1 MHSNQTGCF
10 PATSSKGNQYIM
22 VLVEVDGNYIDAEP
36 MKNKIEGSMVK
47 AYLALWARLTT
58 SGAVKPTTHLL
69 DNKALAAYKAEIKNN
84 CTIQIVPPDNHRRNL
99 AERAIQTFKNHFKV
113 VLAGVD
119 DNFPMRLWDR
129 LLPQTILT
137 LNLLRQSNVAPTV
150 SAYQYVHGA
159 LDYNRMPLGPMGCAV
174 QVHKSNERRGTWAD
188 NAIDG
193 WFLQTS
199 PKHYCCR
206 IVYVKNTR
214 SKRVS
219 DTVHFK
225 HKYITQ
231 PTLTPEDTIV
241 KAINDLTHTL
251 KENRN
256 TKGILQIE
264 ALLKMNEL
272 FNKQLT
278 STAKATE
285 PPQEIQPRPR
295 VTFAELSKPPQEI
308 QTPRVA
314 IEKMPNPRVTIKK
327 ATIDK
332 EMSNDIPNS
341 TPRELGAKLNHLIRL
356 AANNRARIQ
365 NCHQM
370 SLRCQDRNERAQ
382 LIQDKETGE
391 YLNY

>member
-1 MHSNQTGCF
+1 MHNAVSTTRQPQEKLSGTSNT
-10 PATSSKGNQYIM
+10 
-22 VLVEVDGNYIDAEP
+22 
-36 MKNKIEGSMVK
+36 
-47 AYLALWARLTT
+47 
-58 SGAVKPTTHLL
+58 
-69 DNKALAAYKAEIKNN
+69 
-84 CTIQIVPPDNHRRNL
+84 
-99 AERAIQTFKNHFKV
+99 TFKNHFKV
-113 VLAGVD
+113 VLVGVD
-119 DNFPMRLWDR
+119 DNFLMRLWDR

-159 LDYNRMPLGPMGCAV
+159 FNYNRMPLGPMGCAV

-188 NAIDG
+188 TAIDG
-193 WFLQTS
+193 WYLQTS
-199 PKHYCCR
+199 PKHYHCH

-241 KAINDLTHTL
+241 KAIDDLTHAL
-251 KENRN
+251 KESRN
-256 TKGILQIE
+256 TKGILQIK
-264 ALLKMNEL
+264 ALLKMDEL

-295 VTFAELSKPPQEI
+295 VTFAESSKPPQEI
-308 QTPRVA
+308 PTPRVA
-314 IEKMPNPRVTIKK
+314 IEKMPNPRVAIEK

-332 EMSNDIPNS
+332 AMSDDVPNY
-341 TPRELGAKLNHLIRL
+341 TPRELGANLNHLIRL

-370 SLRCQDRNERAQ
+370 SLRRQDRNKRAQ
-382 LIQDKETGE
+382 LIHDKETGE

>member
-1 MHSNQTGCF
+1 M
-10 PATSSKGNQYIM
+10 I
-22 VLVEVDGNYIDAEP
+22 
-36 MKNKIEGSMVK
+36 K
-47 AYLALWARLTT
+47 AYLALWARLTA

-69 DNKALAAYKAEIKNN
+69 DNKASASYKAEIKNN
-84 CTIQIVPPDNHRRNL
+84 CTIQLVPPNNHRRNL
-99 AERAIQTFKNHFKV
+99 AEQSIQTFKNHFKA

-129 LLPQTILT
+129 LLPQTVLT
-137 LNLLRQSNVAPTV
+137 LNLLHQSNVAPTV
-150 SAYQYVHGA
+150 SAYQYIHGA
-159 LDYNRMPLGPMGCAV
+159 FDYNRMPLGPMGCAV

-193 WFLQTS
+193 WYLQTS
-199 PKHYCCR
+199 PKHYRCL

-241 KAINDLTHTL
+241 KAINDLTHAL
-251 KENRN
+251 KESRN
-256 TKGILQIE
+256 TKGILQIK
-264 ALLKMNEL
+264 ALLKMDEL
-272 FNKQLT
+272 FHKQLT

-285 PPQEIQPRPR
+285 PLQEIQPRPR
-295 VTFAELSKPPQEI
+295 VTFAGSSKPPQEI
-308 QTPRVA
+308 PTPRVT
-314 IEKMPNPRVTIKK
+314 IEKMPNPRVAIEK
-327 ATIDK
+327 ATINK
-332 EMSNDIPNS
+332 TMSDNVPNY

-365 NCHQM
+365 NRHQM
-370 SLRCQDRNERAQ
+370 SLRHQDRNKRAQ
-382 LIQDKETGE
+382 PIHDKETGE